1 MKNINL
7 TIKGETKTFSTPFV
21 NGMVW
26 RKFLELKAKINSPDG
41 SVTVEQL
48 DEFSGLVVLAFGN
61 QFTLDEFYEGTPH
74 DKVMAAIDNLFTPSE
89 EGNEGNGKK

>member
-1 MKNINL
+1 MKNITL
-7 TIKGETKTFSTPFV
+7 TIKDENKIFSTPFV
-21 NGMVW
+21 SGMVW
-26 RKFLELKAKINSPDG
+26 RKFLELKSKINSPDG

-74 DKVMAAIDNLFTPSE
+74 DKVMAAIDNLFAPSE